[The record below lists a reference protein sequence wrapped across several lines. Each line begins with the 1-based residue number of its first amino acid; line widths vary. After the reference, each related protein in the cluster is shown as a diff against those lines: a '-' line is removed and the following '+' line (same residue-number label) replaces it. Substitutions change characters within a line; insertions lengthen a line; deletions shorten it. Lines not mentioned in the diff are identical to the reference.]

1 MYLKIH
7 RRHKEAIDDISPIAR
22 KVIFWSFVSLL
33 CIYGDIYVGTA
44 ETTEITNNTVT
55 LFGIQFFGITKEK
68 FWYFLLT
75 LNLYHAVKFSF
86 SVLKVIIIADSWA
99 AFKDIFLVAKFDRG
113 ISEAEVDLID
123 KKLKSGDMS
132 GKTNVEGGKMEL
144 TDPERKAENQR
155 ELLLMM
161 KRYNIMGLLEYFFSP
176 IIFPAILG
184 LWALVMLVIQV
195 FC

>member
-1 MYLKIH
+1 MDLKKH
-7 RRHKEAIDDISPIAR
+7 GRHKEAIGDISPIAR

-33 CIYGDIYVGTA
+33 FIYGDIYVGTA

-68 FWYFLLT
+68 FWYFLIT

-86 SVLKVIIIADSWA
+86 SVLKIIIIADSWA
-99 AFKDIFLVAKFDRG
+99 ALKDTLSVKESDRHD
-113 ISEAEVDLID
+113 SEDEIESID
-123 KKLKSGDMS
+123 KKLQSDEMS
-132 GKTNVEGGKMEL
+132 GKTNLEGGRMEF
-144 TDPERKAENQR
+144 TDPKREAENQR

-161 KRYNIMGLLEYFFSP
+161 KRYNIMGFLEYFFSP
-176 IIFPAILG
+176 IIFPASLS
-184 LWALVMLVIQV
+184 LWALIMLVIQV